1 MLFRNL
7 LRIFLTAPGA
17 RPVAVT
23 AAMVFSSLADLLG
36 MGALVPLASQ
46 LASDQGSNNS
56 YLGMFTVS
64 VFQWFHISPAFV
76 NLLLFVGAA
85 LITKS
90 IIAFLS
96 MRFVAISVAN
106 VATGIRTRLMKATM
120 NAKWAYFVDHQPGEV
135 AAMIATQSQ
144 MAGDAYLAV
153 SGLVVTT
160 IVGIGLLLTAF
171 LVSGTLV
178 VFCLVAVASLA
189 LPLSY
194 ILRRAQVASL
204 QQFTTSANLAVGMQD
219 VIANMKALKSMS
231 KQGRYVDA
239 FMHSIRDLRSAVIL
253 MIVARHAIYHGQ
265 DILASI
271 MVVAGVYVGF
281 EILHTPMS
289 QFLVVGVIFYQMV
302 DVIKRIQ
309 LSLQDATIASAGYF
323 GVLGIVERAEAQDEP
338 VLGQMPPS
346 LASSL
351 TFEDVSF
358 SYGEK
363 QVLNHVNIDI
373 PAKGITVLIGP
384 SGAGKTT
391 MVDMMVGLYRPLS
404 GRILFDGK
412 DLAEVNLKTWRSQIG
427 YVPQELTLLRGTV
440 LDNITFRDPT
450 LTEKDAIEA
459 LTLAGAMSFVKE
471 LPQGVN
477 TNIGTMGAKL
487 SGGQRQR
494 ISLARALVHK
504 PKLLLLDEVTSAL
517 DEKTEA
523 EICANIQQ
531 LLGRLTIVAI
541 THRPAWTKV
550 ATKIY
555 SVDGGVA
562 IEQGALRS
570 KPASKIGNAVLS
582 AQSAK

>member
-358 SYGEK
+358 AYGEK

>member
-1 MLFRNL
+1 MLFKNL
-7 LRIFLTAPGA
+7 VRIFLTAPGA

-23 AAMVFSSLADLLG
+23 AAMVLSSFSDLLG

-46 LASDQGSNNS
+46 LASDQGATNS
-56 YLGMFTVS
+56 YLGTFTVA
-64 VFQWFHISPAFV
+64 VFKWLNITPAFV
-76 NLLLFVGAA
+76 NLLLFVGFA
-85 LITKS
+85 LVMKS

-106 VATGIRTRLMKATM
+106 VAMGIRTRLMKATM

-135 AAMIATQSQ
+135 AAMIATQAQ
-144 MAGDAYLAV
+144 VAGDAYMAV

-160 IVGIGLLLTAF
+160 IVGIGLLATAF

-178 VFCLVAVASLA
+178 IFCLIAVASLA

-194 ILRRAQVASL
+194 ILRRAQLASL
-204 QQFTTSANLAVGMQD
+204 QQFNTSANLAVSMQD

-239 FMHSIRDLRSAVIL
+239 FMHSIRDLRGAVITML
-253 MIVARHAIYHGQ
+253 VSRYAIYHGQ
-265 DILASI
+265 DILAAI
-271 MVVAGVYVGF
+271 MVVSGVYIGF
-281 EILHTPMS
+281 EVLHTPMS
-289 QFLVVGVIFYQMV
+289 QFLVVGVIFYQLV
-302 DVIKRIQ
+302 DVIKRVQ
-309 LSLQDATIASAGYF
+309 LSLQDATVASSGYF
-323 GVLGIVERAEAQDEP
+323 GVLGIIEKAEAQNEP
-338 VLGQMPPS
+338 DLGATPPS
-346 LASSL
+346 LAASL
-351 TFEDVSF
+351 KFENVSF
-358 SYGEK
+358 AYGEK
-363 QVLNHVNIDI
+363 QVLNHVNIEI

-391 MVDMMVGLYRPLS
+391 LVDMMVGLYRPLA

-412 DLAEVNLKTWRSQIG
+412 DLAQVNLNDWRSHIG
-427 YVPQELTLLRGTV
+427 YVPQELTLLRGTI
-440 LDNITFRDPT
+440 LDNITFRDPA
-450 LTEKDAIEA
+450 LTEADAIEA
-459 LTLAGAMSFVKE
+459 LTLAGAIGFVKE
-471 LPQGVN
+471 LPQGIH

-494 ISLARALVHK
+494 ISLARALVHH

-517 DEKTEA
+517 DEVTEA

-555 SVDGGVA
+555 TIDGGN
-562 IEQGALRS
+562 ALEKRT
-570 KPASKIGNAVLS
+570 VT
-582 AQSAK
+582 SAKGRSGAAISAA

>member
-1 MLFRNL
+1 M
-7 LRIFLTAPGA
+7 
-17 RPVAVT
+17 AV
-23 AAMVFSSLADLLG
+23 SSFADLLG
-36 MGALVPLASQ
+36 MGAIVPLASQ
-46 LASDQGSNNS
+46 LASDQGSANS
-56 YLGMFTVS
+56 YLGMFTIAI
-64 VFQWFHISPAFV
+64 FNWFHLTPSFAH
-76 NLLLFVGAA
+76 LLLFVGAA
-85 LITKS
+85 LVTKS
-90 IIAFLS
+90 IVAFLS

-153 SGLVVTT
+153 SALVVTT
-160 IVGIGLLLTAF
+160 IVGLGLLVTAF

-189 LPLSY
+189 LPLSI
-194 ILRRAQVASL
+194 ILRRAQAASL
-204 QQFTTSANLAVGMQD
+204 QQFATSANLAVGMQD

-239 FMHSIRDLRSAVIL
+239 FMHSIRDLRGAVIS

-265 DILASI
+265 DILAAI
-271 MVVAGVYVGF
+271 MVIAGVYIGF
-281 EILHTPMS
+281 EVLHTPMS
-289 QFLVVGVIFYQMV
+289 QFLVIGVIFYQMV

-309 LSLQDATIASAGYF
+309 LSLQDATMASAGYF
-323 GVLGIVERAEAQDEP
+323 GVLGIVEKAEAQDEP

-346 LASSL
+346 LGSSL
-351 TFEDVSF
+351 KFEDVSF
-358 SYGEK
+358 AYGEK

-440 LDNITFRDPT
+440 LDNITFRDPS

-459 LTLAGAMSFVKE
+459 LTLAGAIGFVRE
-471 LPQGVN
+471 LPEGVN

-555 SVDGGVA
+555 SVDGVVA
-562 IEQGALRS
+562 IEQGGLRS
-570 KPASKIGNAVLS
+570 KLPPKIGNGILS
-582 AQSAK
+582 DQPAK